1 MHGQNN
7 VGGNLMNSENELR
20 RLFASMKIEYFS
32 CIPYSALRETAP
44 HIIKRQGFTP
54 RSVILFLLPYYAGE
68 TVNISRYAAARD
80 YHIAVRKYTSKIISF
95 LNDRF
100 PGSHSAGFGDH
111 SPIDERHA
119 ALISSL
125 GILGDNG
132 LLINER
138 YGSYVFIADVIT
150 DIPAELLG
158 ESPLAEIRKCES
170 CGLCRESCPTGIL
183 RTYEG
188 NCLSAVTQRRGELT
202 EAEAELMR
210 KYNTAW
216 GCDICQSVCPHNRSP
231 EITPLDFFKEERITE
246 LTSERLAEMRDAE
259 FAERAFAWR
268 GRAVVQRNLELLK
281 SNRKANENETE

>member
-1 MHGQNN
+1 
-7 VGGNLMNSENELR
+7 MNRANELHE
-20 RLFASMKIEYFS
+20 LFSSMKIEYFS
-32 CIPYSALRETAP
+32 CIPYSALKETAP
-44 HIIKRQGFTP
+44 HIIKRHGFTP

-80 YHIAVRKYTSKIISF
+80 YHIAVRKYTSEIISF
-95 LNDRF
+95 LKERYPDSR
-100 PGSHSAGFGDH
+100 SAGFGDH

-158 ESPLAEIRKCES
+158 ESKLAEIKKCPS
-170 CGLCRESCPTGIL
+170 CGLCREACPTGIL

-188 NCLSAVTQRRGELT
+188 DCLSAVTQRKGALS

-216 GCDICQSVCPHNRSP
+216 GCDLCQSVCPYNRTP
-231 EITPLDFFKEERITE
+231 EITPLEFFKEDRITE
-246 LTSERLAEMRDAE
+246 LTSERLSEMSDER

-268 GRAVVQRNLELLK
+268 GRAVVERNLGLLGK
-281 SNRKANENETE
+281 